1 MVNMSLAALLF
12 VFGPGSLIAI
22 IMWWRQPRFWWAC
35 LSTLATTA
43 GVALYLPVRLAFH
56 TPSDADGFDSLGI
69 AVEFFAFCFFLRCLY
84 TWGVFFSCSLLSRKT
99 SLNEGR
105 PGLPRRRNDVA
116 ANGFRPQPSEPEGR
130 RTKHGCRCEK

>member
-69 AVEFFAFCFFLRCLY
+69 AVEFFAFCFFAVFVHLGCLLFMQFA
-84 TWGVFFSCSLLSRKT
+84 VEEDVIERRKA
-99 SLNEGR
+99 G
-105 PGLPRRRNDVA
+105 A
-116 ANGFRPQPSEPEGR
+116 AEE
-130 RTKHGCRCEK
+130 EK